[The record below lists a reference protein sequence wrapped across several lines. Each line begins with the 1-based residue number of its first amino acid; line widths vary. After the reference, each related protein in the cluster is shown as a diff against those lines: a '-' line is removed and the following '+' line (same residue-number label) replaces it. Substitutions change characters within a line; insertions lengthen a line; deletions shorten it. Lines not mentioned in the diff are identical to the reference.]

1 MTAPLPDVIEGLL
14 LPSAYDHPVERVE
27 LIQTHI
33 SYVLLAGAF
42 AYKVKKPL
50 DLHFLDYSTLE
61 RRRLMCEEEVR
72 LNRRLCAE
80 AYVGVPAIVRDGDAY
95 RIGGPGE
102 AVEYAVKMHR
112 MPRERMLPDLLARGE
127 ATQTHV
133 RSLARRIAAF
143 HRDAATDDR
152 ITRFGSVETLQ
163 SIWEENF
170 EQTESHVGDTITAA
184 QRDGIRAYVE
194 RFLRNNAALI
204 DERARA
210 GRIRDCHGD
219 LRADAVVIHEDG
231 SICVMDCIEFSDR
244 IRCSDVASDIGF
256 LAMDFEFRGRA
267 DLADELLAAY
277 LGEAPDATLPL
288 VLDLY
293 RCHRAYVRG
302 KVDGM
307 QLDEPEV
314 PEEQRRTARARAQA
328 YFSLAHRYATASYP
342 RTLVM
347 MIGLSGSGK
356 SYVADAIACRIG
368 AAVVSSDVVRRE
380 TEAVE
385 APPRPGVPY
394 SSGGYSPEARARVYD
409 EMHRQTALHL
419 AQGRSVVLDATH
431 ISRGDR
437 LAARR
442 LARDPGARF
451 LAVHVIADE
460 TLVRARLDERATAGE
475 VVSDARWGV
484 YVGQRDRFEPPDE
497 LAERELVRIDSGR
510 PLHEN
515 VVEVLKRIASAAE

>member
-1 MTAPLPDVIEGLL
+1 MTAPLPDVIRGLL
-14 LPSAYDHPVERVE
+14 APSAYDHAVGRVE

-33 SYVLLAGAF
+33 SYVLLAGDF

-50 DLHFLDYSTLE
+50 DLHFLNYSTLE

-80 AYVGVPAIVRDGDAY
+80 AYVGVSSIVRDGDAY
-95 RIGGPGE
+95 RIGAPGE

-112 MPRERMLPDLLARGE
+112 MLRERMLPELLARGE
-127 ATQTHV
+127 ASEAHV
-133 RSLARRIAAF
+133 RALARRIAAF
-143 HRDAATDDR
+143 HRDAATDER
-152 ITRFGSVETLQ
+152 IAGFGSVETLQ

-170 EQTESHVGDTITAA
+170 EQTASHVGDTITAA

-194 RFLRNNAALI
+194 RFLRDNAALI

-219 LRADAVVIHEDG
+219 LRSDAVVIHEDG

-256 LAMDFEFRGRA
+256 LAMDFEFRGRP

-277 LGEAPDATLPL
+277 LGDAPDETLPL
-288 VLDLY
+288 VLDFY

-314 PEEQRRTARARAQA
+314 PEEQRRAARARAQA
-328 YFSLAHRYATASYP
+328 YFSLAHRYATARHP
-342 RTLVM
+342 QTLVM
-347 MIGLSGSGK
+347 MIGLAGSGK
-356 SYVADAIACRIG
+356 SYVANAIACRMG
-368 AAVVSSDVVRRE
+368 AAVVTSDVVRRE
-380 TEAVE
+380 MADERAVSSPG
-385 APPRPGVPY
+385 APYGSGAY
-394 SSGGYSPEARARVYD
+394 SIESRARVYD
-409 EMHRQTALHL
+409 EMHRRAVQHL

-442 LARDPGARF
+442 LAQDAGARL
-451 LAVHVIADE
+451 LAVHVVADE
-460 TLVRARLDERATAGE
+460 TTVRARLDERTAAGDA
-475 VVSDARWGV
+475 VSDARWNV
-484 YVGQRDRFEPPDE
+484 YLSQRERFEPPDE
-497 LAERELVRIDSGR
+497 LSEADLVRIDSGR

-515 VVEVLKRIASAAE
+515 VVEVLKGIASAAE

>member
-33 SYVLLAGAF
+33 SYVLLAGDF

-80 AYVGVPAIVRDGDAY
+80 AYLGVSTIVRHGDAY

-102 AVEYAVKMHR
+102 AVEYAVKMNR
-112 MPRERMLPDLLARGE
+112 MPQERMLPQLLARGE

-133 RSLARRIAAF
+133 RMLARRIAAF
-143 HRDAATDDR
+143 HRDAATDER
-152 ITRFGSVETLQ
+152 IARFGSVEMLQ

-170 EQTESHVGDTITAA
+170 DQTASHVGDTITAT

-194 RFLRNNAALI
+194 RFLRDNGALI

-219 LRADAVVIHEDG
+219 LRSDAVVIHEG
-231 SICVMDCIEFSDR
+231 GAICVMDCIEFSDR
-244 IRCSDVASDIGF
+244 IRCSDVASDVGF
-256 LAMDFEFRGRA
+256 LAMDFEFRGRS

-288 VLDLY
+288 VLDFY

-314 PEEQRRTARARAQA
+314 PEEQRLAARERAQA
-328 YFSLAHRYATASYP
+328 YFALAHRYAMARHP
-342 RTLVM
+342 HTLVM

-380 TEAVE
+380 RASEE
-385 APPRPGVPY
+385 MPSRLGLPY
-394 SSGGYSPEARARVYD
+394 GAGAYSAAARAGVYA
-409 EMHRQTALHL
+409 EMHRRAARHL
-419 AQGRSVVLDATH
+419 DLGRSVVFDATH
-431 ISRGDR
+431 ISRSDR

-442 LARDPGARF
+442 LAQTTGARF
-451 LAVHVIADE
+451 LGVHVVADE
-460 TLVRARLDERATAGE
+460 TVVRARLEERAEAGDA
-475 VVSDARWGV
+475 VSDARWSV
-484 YVGQRDRFEPPDE
+484 YLGQRERFERPAE
-497 LAERELVRIDSGR
+497 LSEGELVRIDSVG

-515 VVEVLKRIASAAE
+515 VAQVLERLASAAE